1 MESRRSE
8 TCLLRRRQIQKLQQV
23 LRSLDVRFLG
33 GERKEEAIKSLQQ
46 ENVQQ
51 ERTWIVEIQGEK
63 YFIAYMESQDK
74 NILEMNKDM
83 PINKDHASVLK
94 ECLEWPLPV
103 SDLYDITLDK

>member
-1 MESRRSE
+1 MHKIFVRKIKKGGKE
-8 TCLLRRRQIQKLQQV
+8 KLEAWGKE
-23 LRSLDVRFLG
+23 LM
-33 GERKEEAIKSLQQ
+33 GERKEEALESLRQ

-83 PINKDHASVLK
+83 QINKDHVNVLK
-94 ECLEWPLPV
+94 ECLEWPLPI
-103 SDLYDITLDK
+103 SDLYDIALDK